1 MRMSEHEV
9 AILDL
14 QRAPYAREA
23 CCRVVQGIRT
33 TVDSISVGRFDQN
46 LAVQRISPPPA
57 AQLDVHVHTAPHRH
71 LATNEHKGRTISS
84 RTPSPDRSYPLRER
98 AINMCQSHGHR
109 REVGDHDLAA
119 SGHMMYRCDV
129 RVCKPKF
136 PLSA

>member
-46 LAVQRISPPPA
+46 LAVQRISPPV

-71 LATNEHKGRTISS
+71 LVTDQHKR
-84 RTPSPDRSYPLRER
+84 
-98 AINMCQSHGHR
+98 
-109 REVGDHDLAA
+109 
-119 SGHMMYRCDV
+119 
-129 RVCKPKF
+129 
-136 PLSA
+136 